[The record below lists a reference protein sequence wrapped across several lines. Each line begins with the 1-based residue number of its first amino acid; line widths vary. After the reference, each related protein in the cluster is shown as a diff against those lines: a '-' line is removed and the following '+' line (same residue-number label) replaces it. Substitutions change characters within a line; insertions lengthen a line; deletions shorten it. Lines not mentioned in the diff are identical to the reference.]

1 MYLGGTDT
9 RILIKQFGLK
19 LKKNRCTNISQ
30 TAFQVDLLQKYG
42 NSICLLDAAC
52 KVTKYVVPLFFVAVK
67 TNLNYQVVVSFAIED
82 ETTDAIAGGM
92 SVFKSWN
99 PQWQPPCFMIDDCDG
114 EILAI
119 RQNFQCKDD
128 VPMLFYK

>member
-1 MYLGGTDT
+1 MYPGGTDT

-52 KVTKYVVPLFFVAVK
+52 KVTKYVVPLFFVTVK
-67 TNLNYQVVVSFAIED
+67 TNLNYQVVGSFAIQD
-82 ETTDAIAGGM
+82 ETTDAIAEGL

-99 PQWQPPCFMIDDCDG
+99 PQWQSPCFMIDDCDG

-128 VPMLFYK
+128 VPVLFYK